1 MTETPDLTVYY
12 DGTCPIC
19 GWEIDLYAKMR
30 GAERIHWF
38 DLTGADA
45 AALGPGLTP
54 ETAKGK
60 FHVRDAAGTLVSGG
74 RAFVEIW
81 ARLPALHWAAKLGR
95 TAPGRW
101 VLERAYRVFLIILP
115 TLRKVMGERKVKV
128 PQHSD
133 TMT

>member
-1 MTETPDLTVYY
+1 MTISPDLTVYY

-54 ETAKGK
+54 ETAAGK
-60 FHVRDAAGTLVSGG
+60 FHVRDAGGRLVSGG
-74 RAFVEIW
+74 QAFVEIW
-81 ARLPALHWAAKLGR
+81 QRLPALRWAASLGR
-95 TAPGRW
+95 TAAGRW
-101 VLERAYRVFLIILP
+101 VLERAYRMFLRILP
-115 TLRKVMGERKVKV
+115 TLRRWMGERQPKA
-128 PQHSD
+128 
-133 TMT
+133 